1 MNYLKNI
8 ESHNR
13 KKQEDVMTLVRE
25 RAELKKKLEV
35 LFNIVSE
42 MRANCKSRKVS
53 QFEAERNDAM
63 IKDRQATVQTA
74 RESYQAIEKE
84 VWQKEINLSREREK
98 LDSLSKQINS
108 LCLQVHAFSYSIIVK
123 H

>member
-1 MNYLKNI
+1 
-8 ESHNR
+8 
-13 KKQEDVMTLVRE
+13 MTLVRE
-25 RAELKKKLEV
+25 REELKKKLEV

-42 MRANCKSRKVS
+42 MRTNCESRKVG

-63 IKDRQATVQTA
+63 IMDRQAMVQTA
-74 RESYQAIEKE
+74 RESYEAIEKE
-84 VWQKEINLSREREK
+84 VWQKEINLSRESER

>member
-1 MNYLKNI
+1 MG
-8 ESHNR
+8 
-13 KKQEDVMTLVRE
+13 
-25 RAELKKKLEV
+25 
-35 LFNIVSE
+35 FNIVSE

-63 IKDRQATVQTA
+63 IKDRQAMVQTA
-74 RESYQAIEKE
+74 TESYQAIEKE

-108 LCLQVHAFSYSIIVK
+108 LCLQEGIKTITGENLTVQAASTLEISTSVRLELCEVART
-123 H
+123 